1 MKIEVMKEQTLS
13 QQLFIIQSKDHI
25 VSDMDGEKVLLS
37 IENGK
42 YYNLGVIGGRIWE
55 LIYEPI
61 RIGEVINTL
70 LDEYEVER
78 EECEVGVFSF
88 LAHLSEEKLIHF
100 SM

>member
-13 QQLFIIQSKDHI
+13 QQLFVIQGKNHI

-55 LIYEPI
+55 LVIEPVK
-61 RIGEVINTL
+61 IGQVINAL
-70 LDEYEVER
+70 LDEFEVER
-78 EECEVGVFSF
+78 EECEMEVFSF
-88 LAHLSEEKLIHF
+88 LAQLSEEKLIHF
-100 SM
+100 SI